1 MPDAHWHHEYELIF
15 VVEGA
20 LLLEIDSQLVE
31 VKQGEL
37 VMINP
42 NQFHVVKSKSCDTAT
57 YYSIVWQPAFL
68 ESQQLDNIE
77 QEYFAPLTSGRKMFQ
92 NQPFSA
98 SQMGDLSGLGFD
110 SANLTEL
117 LSTQPG
123 GWQFNLKIYL
133 LIIWY
138 GLSASD
144 WQTERANLDS
154 NRQLISVNMAKQ
166 YVAENYSGVLSLS
179 IIADYVNLNPDYF
192 GRLFKKVIGISL
204 VEFITNTRIDKA
216 EYLLKT
222 SNKAISDICFDV
234 GFKNLS
240 YFSKKFKDLKGIS
253 PTQVRAAAF
262 IQ

>member
-1 MPDAHWHHEYELIF
+1 MPDAHWHQEYELIF
-15 VVEGA
+15 VVEGV
-20 LLLEIDSQLVE
+20 LVLEIDSQLVE
-31 VKQGEL
+31 VKRGEL

-42 NQFHVVKSKSCDTAT
+42 NQFHLVKSKPCATAT

-68 ESQQLDNIE
+68 ESQQLDIIE

-92 NQPFSA
+92 NQPFLVDQVGA
-98 SQMGDLSGLGFD
+98 LSGLGFD
-110 SANLTEL
+110 SKTLVEL
-117 LSTQPG
+117 IATQPP

-144 WQTERANLDS
+144 CLTDRVNPDS

-166 YVAENYSGVLSLS
+166 YVTENYSGVLSLS

-253 PTQVRAAAF
+253 PTQVRAAAY
-262 IQ
+262 

>member
-1 MPDAHWHHEYELIF
+1 MPDAHWHQEFELIL

-20 LLLEIDSQLVE
+20 LILEIDSRLVE
-31 VKQGEL
+31 VNQGEM

-42 NQFHVVKSKSCDTAT
+42 NQFHSVKSKPYETAT
-57 YYSIVWQPAFL
+57 YYSIVWQAAFL
-68 ESQQLDNIE
+68 ESHQLDDVE
-77 QEYFAPLTSGRKMFQ
+77 KEFFAPLTSGRKMFL
-92 NQPFSA
+92 NHAFLA
-98 SQMGDLSGLGFD
+98 EQMGEQSGFGVN
-110 SANLTEL
+110 SANLVEL
-117 LSTQPG
+117 IASKPP
-123 GWQFNLKIYL
+123 GWQFNLKIFL
-133 LIIWY
+133 LTIWY

-144 WQTERANLDS
+144 WLVARASLDN

-166 YVAENYSGVLSLS
+166 YVAENYSEVLSLS

-192 GRLFKKVIGISL
+192 GRLFKKIIGISL

-253 PTQVRAAAF
+253 PTQVRAIAV
-262 IQ
+262 